1 VIKIM
6 TPEGKIINNSLPM
19 LHSDPDGY
27 MKQLDMSR
35 PECIHT
41 WREATP
47 DEMRRRILPE
57 ISY

>member
-1 VIKIM
+1 M

-47 DEMRRRILPE
+47 DEMRRKILPE